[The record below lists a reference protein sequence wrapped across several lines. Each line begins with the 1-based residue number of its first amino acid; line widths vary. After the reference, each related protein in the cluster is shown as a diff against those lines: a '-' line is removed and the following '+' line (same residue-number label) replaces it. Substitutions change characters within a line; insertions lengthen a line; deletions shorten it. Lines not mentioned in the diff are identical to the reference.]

1 MLLFFKLYSF
11 SILGIPPPPPTAIPT
26 HIPVDPGLKNKAEPN
41 ENASEIS
48 LDTVIGIL
56 ETSTAQAE
64 ERGYLE
70 AKKAGEIKK
79 RLGMFKNKWTNDQLN
94 DKVKIGMFKLAELI
108 QKEDY
113 DQAEKIQRSLN
124 VDYPSL
130 CTPWMI
136 AIRQLIF
143 AQNSA
148 DNKTD
153 SWNKS
158 ENMKFDAF
166 HFRKLLCIVF
176 SNELTS
182 ESSERGGKNC
192 VLKIEIALLNTWRN
206 FSP

>member
-1 MLLFFKLYSF
+1 M
-11 SILGIPPPPPTAIPT
+11 
-26 HIPVDPGLKNKAEPN
+26 
-41 ENASEIS
+41 
-48 LDTVIGIL
+48 DTVIGIL

-153 SWNKS
+153 S
-158 ENMKFDAF
+158 
-166 HFRKLLCIVF
+166 
-176 SNELTS
+176 
-182 ESSERGGKNC
+182 
-192 VLKIEIALLNTWRN
+192 
-206 FSP
+206 